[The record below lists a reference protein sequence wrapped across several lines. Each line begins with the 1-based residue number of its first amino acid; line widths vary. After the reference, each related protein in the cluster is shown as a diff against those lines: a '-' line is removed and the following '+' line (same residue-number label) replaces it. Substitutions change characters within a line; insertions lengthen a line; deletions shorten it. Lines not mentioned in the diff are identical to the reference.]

1 MVSASSSAPPP
12 AGESSSAIA
21 VRDSVGL
28 YTIQDMSGLPAL
40 AEGAAVADAHG
51 AWSLKYDA
59 KTLDFPVSEDNLR
72 KFMIRDGKQLAA
84 RPVYDTLCKTHSPVP
99 LGFRDLGKVTYPRQ
113 AMAAPIAEWQKAMEL
128 GRALKNTNEE
138 IMTGVGASIQES
150 VYTYCCLTNASY
162 NTFIVV

>member
-28 YTIQDMSGLPAL
+28 YTIQDMSCLPAL

-51 AWSLKYDA
+51 ALSLKYDA
-59 KTLDFPVSEDNLR
+59 KALDFPVPEDNLR

-84 RPVYDTLCKTHSPVP
+84 RPVYETLCKTHSSVP
-99 LGFRDLGKVTYPRQ
+99 RGFRDLGTVTYPRQ
-113 AMAAPIAEWQKAMEL
+113 AMTSPIAEWQKAREL
-128 GRALKNTNEE
+128 RRAFKNTIEE
-138 IMTGVGASIQES
+138 MMTGLGASIQET
-150 VYTYCCLTNASY
+150 VYTGCCLTNVS
-162 NTFIVV
+162 